1 MLTTALAPRIHHG
14 PAFTVGRH
22 EWRIKIHH
30 IEGIAPSWCAEF
42 RDPAHRVGMFSVL
55 AGEWQHQ
62 REYPRYDTNNGQ
74 TGGLPLTVVRKAGA
88 VYDSYVAN
96 QDQLTLF

>member
-1 MLTTALAPRIHHG
+1 MLDVANAPRIHHG

-42 RDPAHRVGMFSVL
+42 RDPAQRIGMLSIP

-62 REYPRYDTNNGQ
+62 RSFPRYDINNGQ
-74 TGGLPLTVVRKAGA
+74 TGGLPAAVNRHAGR
-88 VYDSYVAN
+88 VYDDYVAN
-96 QDQLTLF
+96 LDQLALF